1 MCSGLEQVNEL
12 ILVEGHL
19 WVWEHGEDEQDSQ
32 RTFVV
37 PAIFGVDL
45 GELAEDHACIMVML
59 SRLLKCS
66 QEFFVPLLKGHI
78 HAREK
83 KIISDIFVED
93 THPLW
98 NLPGVHLLSKPLCL
112 GEYHLHEWQEHKDDF
127 LIRDDHVE
135 ALVVRVLLFS
145 LFSIKPLCFVHDLV
159 ITQHSLFFEWE
170 WFVVSV
176 GGSGRW
182 DFLLILSRFHWD
194 ILDINYIVQCA
205 TGKSSK
211 DIQW

>member
-1 MCSGLEQVNEL
+1 
-12 ILVEGHL
+12 
-19 WVWEHGEDEQDSQ
+19 
-32 RTFVV
+32 
-37 PAIFGVDL
+37 
-45 GELAEDHACIMVML
+45 MVML

-78 HAREK
+78 HARKK
-83 KIISDIFVED
+83 KIISDIFVEGN
-93 THPLW
+93 HPLW

-135 ALVVRVLLFS
+135 ALVVRFLLFS
-145 LFSIKPLCFVHDLV
+145 LFGIKPLCFVHDLE
-159 ITQHSLFFEWE
+159 ISQHSLLFEWE

-211 DIQW
+211 DIQSTIRFNRMRFNV